1 MVFILEIS
9 NSYLQAF
16 SDTPDGWAIY
26 NGELRHN
33 SNSTGKEYGTPLK
46 TGDVIGVMLDMIDVW
61 NSCIQKYRGH

>member
-1 MVFILEIS
+1 MIS

-46 TGDVIGVMLDMIDVW
+46 TGDVIGVMLDMIDV
-61 NSCIQKYRGH
+61 